1 MHTPSRPLV
10 AAALALLL
18 AIPAFAQISLTLV
31 NPGFESAVSAGFPT
45 TAGNW
50 QGDLNTAVTT
60 QTGVTPFA
68 GSQMLSFEKMSPDG
82 LVTGTGSDTF
92 QLVDLSAY
100 AGSIAAGNFTVTL
113 SAYFN
118 RSDTTYNEFQTR
130 IVSFSGSMANFQT
143 DFQTPSYTANQF
155 SSLASDANTATW
167 ELSSVSLTLP
177 TNTTY
182 IAVMV
187 SAISTGNILNYPTG
201 YYADNVTLTAVPEPS
216 TYAVLA
222 GLGAL
227 GLAAWRRRKAPA
239 A

>member
-10 AAALALLL
+10 AAAIALLL
-18 AIPAFAQISLTLV
+18 AIPAFAQISLSLV

-45 TAGNW
+45 AAGNW
-50 QGDLNTAVTT
+50 AGDLNSVVTT
-60 QTGVTPFA
+60 ENSITPFA
-68 GSQMLSFEKMSPDG
+68 GSQMLRFEKMSPDG
-82 LVTGTGSDTF
+82 LVTGTGSDTL

-100 AGSIAAGNFTVTL
+100 SGSIATGNFIVTL

-118 RSDTTYNEFQTR
+118 RSDLTY
-130 IVSFSGSMANFQT
+130 SNFQT
-143 DFQTPSYTANQF
+143 QINSYSGSIANYPADVASPTALQF
-155 SSLASDANTATW
+155 STLTPDSNTATW

-182 IAVMV
+182 IAVLV
-187 SAISTGNILNYPTG
+187 SAISPGNILNYPGG

-216 TYAVLA
+216 TYAALA

-227 GLAAWRRRKAPA
+227 GLAVWRRRKAQA